1 MPPDCSQKTA
11 PLRPTASYATSS
23 MRSPTAWE
31 TGKLAAASTGLHRRL
46 VELSGNATLTVIA
59 GMLHEI
65 FERHMTAAFL
75 SVQNV
80 VPKAQYTKLMRS
92 YTRLADLVAERE
104 GDEAEAHWRRHM
116 ENAGAELLKGY
127 EKTKVRDIMH

>member
-1 MPPDCSQKTA
+1 
-11 PLRPTASYATSS
+11 
-23 MRSPTAWE
+23 
-31 TGKLAAASTGLHRRL
+31 LAAASTGLHRRL

-75 SVQNV
+75 SVENV

-92 YTRLADLVAERE
+92 YTRLADLVAERK

-116 ENAGAELLKGY
+116 ENAGAALLKGY